1 MIFSSSFSDYLY
13 NKSKTPTRRE
23 HSWGKAIWG
32 PMYRQTDG
40 QTDGRTK
47 SFIEVLCLRLKAGKV
62 FTLDSTKRRMKSMQ
76 ALWTPSPGFYGVM
89 GYGLDQWAVIPFNQ
103 LLPDPSTLHLSQVYL
118 SINPE
123 CIPSS
128 TNCTP
133 SSTDCTPNST
143 ECTQSSTEH
152 TPSCWVYSKFN
163 WVYSEFNRVYSQFN
177 WMYSNFNWV

>member
-76 ALWTPSPGFYGVM
+76 ALWNPPPSRLLW
-89 GYGLDQWAVIPFNQ
+89 GYGLWARPVSS
-103 LLPDPSTLHLSQVYL
+103 DPLQPTTPWPLHFTF
-118 SINPE
+118 
-123 CIPSS
+123 IPSIS
-128 TNCTP
+128 QHKSRVYSEFNKLY
-133 SSTDCTPNST
+133 SKFNWLYSEFN
-143 ECTQSSTEH
+143 
-152 TPSCWVYSKFN
+152 WVYSKFN
-163 WVYSEFNRVYSQFN
+163 WAYSELLSILQV
-177 WMYSNFNWV
+177 